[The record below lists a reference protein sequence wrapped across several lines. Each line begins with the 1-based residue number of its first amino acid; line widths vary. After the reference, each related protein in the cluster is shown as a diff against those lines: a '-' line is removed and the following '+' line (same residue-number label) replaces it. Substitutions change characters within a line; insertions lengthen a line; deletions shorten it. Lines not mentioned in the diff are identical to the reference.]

1 MTEIDMKGNPF
12 FLDEEGENWVL
23 DTWKNMSLEQKC
35 GQVFCPMGFNGEE
48 ETLKHFTQDIQVG
61 GLMYRAD
68 SAENIQDIYRKL
80 QAFSN
85 IPLLLAANT
94 EAGGDGPVSY
104 THLAAGMQKATSG
117 RMTFKK
123 QSWEPVSMIDALQNG
138 IGMVVQELSLIHIY
152 SFENRSGNVN
162 HISY

>member
-1 MTEIDMKGNPF
+1 MKGNPF

-80 QAFSN
+80 ETDLPMRELPSENLWQWRLQMIRKMDTEWD
-85 IPLLLAANT
+85 IPPA
-94 EAGGDGPVSY
+94 
-104 THLAAGMQKATSG
+104 K
-117 RMTFKK
+117 R
-123 QSWEPVSMIDALQNG
+123 
-138 IGMVVQELSLIHIY
+138 VQLW
-152 SFENRSGNVN
+152 G
-162 HISY
+162 

>member
-1 MTEIDMKGNPF
+1 MKGNPF

-85 IPLLLAANT
+85 
-94 EAGGDGPVSY
+94 
-104 THLAAGMQKATSG
+104 
-117 RMTFKK
+117 
-123 QSWEPVSMIDALQNG
+123 
-138 IGMVVQELSLIHIY
+138 LSLIHI
-152 SFENRSGNVN
+152 
-162 HISY
+162 

>member
-1 MTEIDMKGNPF
+1 MYAKYFKRLIDFSSSLIVLIILSPLLVLLIILGAVFMKGNPF

-85 IPLLLAANT
+85 IPLLRAANT
-94 EAGGDGPVSY
+94 
-104 THLAAGMQKATSG
+104 
-117 RMTFKK
+117 
-123 QSWEPVSMIDALQNG
+123 
-138 IGMVVQELSLIHIY
+138 
-152 SFENRSGNVN
+152 
-162 HISY
+162 

>member
-94 EAGGDGPVSY
+94 EAGGDG
-104 THLAAGMQKATSG
+104 LAYEGTSFG
-117 RMTFKK
+117 NLWQWRL
-123 QSWEPVSMIDALQNG
+123 QMIRKMDTEWDIPPAKR
-138 IGMVVQELSLIHIY
+138 VQLW
-152 SFENRSGNVN
+152 G
-162 HISY
+162 

>member
-1 MTEIDMKGNPF
+1 MKGNPF

-94 EAGGDGPVSY
+94 EAGGISHSVSIFRIICSR
-104 THLAAGMQKATSG
+104 HCHRFSEGS
-117 RMTFKK
+117 
-123 QSWEPVSMIDALQNG
+123 
-138 IGMVVQELSLIHIY
+138 SLIGK
-152 SFENRSGNVN
+152 SVSACFR
-162 HISY
+162 ISRK

>member
-85 IPLLLAANT
+85 IPRLIRKQAETDLPMRELPSENLWQWRLQMIRKMDT
-94 EAGGDGPVSY
+94 EWDIPPA
-104 THLAAGMQKATSG
+104 K
-117 RMTFKK
+117 R
-123 QSWEPVSMIDALQNG
+123 
-138 IGMVVQELSLIHIY
+138 VQLW
-152 SFENRSGNVN
+152 G
-162 HISY
+162 

>member
-1 MTEIDMKGNPF
+1 MKGNPF

-68 SAENIQDIYRKL
+68 SAENIQDIY
-80 QAFSN
+80 SN
-85 IPLLLAANT
+85 
-94 EAGGDGPVSY
+94 
-104 THLAAGMQKATSG
+104 
-117 RMTFKK
+117 
-123 QSWEPVSMIDALQNG
+123 
-138 IGMVVQELSLIHIY
+138 VV
-152 SFENRSGNVN
+152 SFEAIRNMCFSLLSILFVCLYNGQHGSKKKWIYYWAYPL
-162 HISY
+162 HILIFAILRC

>member
-1 MTEIDMKGNPF
+1 MKGNPF

-68 SAENIQDIYRKL
+68 SAENIQDIYESCRRFPIFRCYLRLIRKQAETDLPMRELPSENLWQWRL
-80 QAFSN
+80 QMIRKMDTEWD
-85 IPLLLAANT
+85 IPPA
-94 EAGGDGPVSY
+94 
-104 THLAAGMQKATSG
+104 K
-117 RMTFKK
+117 R
-123 QSWEPVSMIDALQNG
+123 
-138 IGMVVQELSLIHIY
+138 VQLW
-152 SFENRSGNVN
+152 G
-162 HISY
+162 

>member
-94 EAGGDGPVSY
+94 EAGGDG
-104 THLAAGMQKATSG
+104 LAYEGTSFG
-117 RMTFKK
+117 
-123 QSWEPVSMIDALQNG
+123 
-138 IGMVVQELSLIHIY
+138 
-152 SFENRSGNVN
+152 SGG
-162 HISY
+162 YR